1 MPLLPLQPLVS
12 YPSHPVCHSSHL
24 FVSAVN
30 SPSAVTACKLA
41 LSSRNKEKHQF
52 NNTLQRILVVFPSRV
67 WTRKG
72 KKASVERNKPQSHLG
87 CNHLT
92 CSGFYC
98 RPWSCRN
105 WRILFFFCFWTD
117 VFKPPCHQFCSSCA
131 PPAPFSFAVSKE
143 NASIQIYHFLKKYKL
158 SFKQDN
164 LNRNL

>member
-12 YPSHPVCHSSHL
+12 YPSHAVCHSSHL
-24 FVSAVN
+24 FVSAAN

-105 WRILFFFCFWTD
+105 WRILFLFLFLNRCVQASLSPILFQLRPPLFFCSLQRECFN
-117 VFKPPCHQFCSSCA
+117 PNIP
-131 PPAPFSFAVSKE
+131 
-143 NASIQIYHFLKKYKL
+143 FLKEI
-158 SFKQDN
+158 QVII
-164 LNRNL
+164 